1 MTNLHKYFYPSS
13 WNQLINVHL
22 QCPESKGQ
30 QKVKKTTGLCPSRS
44 YYAMGESLELDL
56 TEIQRRHYNILY
68 SRCPMACWMALKLRN
83 TAHEFWR
90 RFLRLNNFF
99 LLKNMPK
106 VQGKV
111 FQTLSLTGFLFFS
124 AIWWTVCKTK
134 DIFWSWKFV
143 INWLDKNNG
152 NSALRFLSRN
162 PSKDFRNPFTTF
174 FLTYPLKV
182 KDKKMEIYWLL
193 LILQNIIITF

>member
-1 MTNLHKYFYPSS
+1 
-13 WNQLINVHL
+13 
-22 QCPESKGQ
+22 
-30 QKVKKTTGLCPSRS
+30 
-44 YYAMGESLELDL
+44 
-56 TEIQRRHYNILY
+56 
-68 SRCPMACWMALKLRN
+68 MACWMALKLRN

-143 INWLDKNNG
+143 INWLDKNKG

-174 FLTYPLKV
+174 FLTYPFNSPNYYYDFLNIFSHYFHQLLQNQKESNV
-182 KDKKMEIYWLL
+182 KKKHIITIRTQQHSYYSNYLNTVLDYIYLFLISNIMEICTTWHEHR
-193 LILQNIIITF
+193 